1 MPNSYA
7 STDVLTSEPR
17 FEETHR
23 AREGDDLHI
32 TIHGNMDTHMRPSSM
47 GMLLDPQYIVLAVS
61 GPLAACLQVN
71 DRLLFVS
78 NMDLSAKDVSEA

>member
-23 AREGDDLHI
+23 AREGDELHI

-47 GMLLDPQYIVLAVS
+47 GMLLDP
-61 GPLAACLQVN
+61 
-71 DRLLFVS
+71 
-78 NMDLSAKDVSEA
+78 